1 MEKFWYVIYT
11 KSNCEKKVANLLTK
25 LNFDHYCPMNKTIRQ
40 WSDRKKMLQVPLFK
54 SYVFV
59 HISEDALF
67 KVKQVSTDI
76 INFVYW
82 LGKPAVVRNE
92 EIEQIKLFLDRHMDV
107 KLEKKPIHIND
118 TVKVL
123 SGAFVNMEGHVKSV
137 EHNKVKLI
145 LPSLGY
151 IMIAETSIQ
160 NIQVLQNNFHLNRMI
175 S

>member
-11 KSNCEKKVANLLTK
+11 KSNCEKKVAGLLTK
-25 LNFDHYCPMNKTIRQ
+25 YNIDNYCPLNKTMRQ
-40 WSDRKKMLQVPLFK
+40 WADRKKMILTPLFT

-59 HISEDALF
+59 HISEDALY
-67 KVKQVSTDI
+67 KVKQASSDI

-82 LGKPAVVRNE
+82 LGKPAVVRKD
-92 EIEQIKLFLDRHMDV
+92 EIEQIRQFLDHHMDV
-107 KLEKKPIHIND
+107 KLEKKSIHIND
-118 TVKVL
+118 KIKVL
-123 SGAFVNMEGHVKSV
+123 SGPFLNMEGNVKSI

-151 IMIAETSIQ
+151 IMTAETSIQ
-160 NIQVLQNNFHLNRMI
+160 NVQVIQSNYQLNRMI

>member
-11 KSNCEKKVANLLTK
+11 KSNCEKKVASLLTK
-25 LNFDHYCPMNKTIRQ
+25 YNIDNYCPLNKTMRQ
-40 WSDRKKMLQVPLFK
+40 WADRKKMIFTPLFT

-59 HISEDALF
+59 QISEDALY
-67 KVKQVSTDI
+67 KVRQASSDI

-82 LGKPAVVRNE
+82 LGKPAVVRKD
-92 EIEQIKLFLDRHMDV
+92 EIEQIRQFLDHHMDV

-118 TVKVL
+118 KIKVL
-123 SGAFVNMEGHVKSV
+123 SGPFLNMEGNVKSI

-151 IMIAETSIQ
+151 IMIAETAIQ
-160 NIQVLQNNFHLNRMI
+160 NVQVIQSSYQINRMI

>member
-25 LNFDHYCPMNKTIRQ
+25 HNFDHYCPMNKTVRQ